1 MSTGR
6 EKRINPPAEK
16 SAGRVVVDSRGRN
29 VWQWDE
35 SQLDS
40 TTIMLQSLDNSALA
54 LEPTLTVRKPKI
66 DPATGKP
73 VVASSDSV
81 RARLSDD
88 SGSLE
93 IEDTRSLDSGT
104 SFDPYNRS

>member
-1 MSTGR
+1 MSTDR
-6 EKRINPPAEK
+6 QKRIASADEK
-16 SAGRVVVDSRGRN
+16 AAGRVVVDSRGRN

-40 TTIMLQSLDNSALA
+40 TTIMLKSLDNSALA

-66 DPATGKP
+66 DPATGK
-73 VVASSDSV
+73 VAAPDSV
-81 RARLSDD
+81 RVRQSDE

-93 IEDTRSLDSGT
+93 IEDTRRFDSGT